1 MIKSIYIKNYAII
14 AELRLDFHAGLQIF
28 TGETGA
34 GKSIIIGAIGFIKG
48 ARADTSFI
56 RQGAD
61 KATVEAIFDLDERMQ
76 ALLKENDIEDEDE
89 VIIYRTLDRHGKSR
103 IRVNNCTVTLAFLQ
117 QLLLNE
123 IDIHSQKDSQYLLK
137 SDNHL
142 TLLDTFLNDQAL
154 LNEVKAKYSAYQKS
168 EKEYNSFLKA
178 EISADDLDYYNYQIK
193 EIDAFNPDVAEEK
206 ELNAKALA
214 YKNAAKNIAGL
225 NSLLNLYEKE
235 GGLAELIY
243 AISHNYELES
253 ELYAKIKETFTDI
266 YFSLEDAFAEL
277 RKLRDEFDLA
287 DSEINTIEE
296 RLYNIARLKRK
307 YHRDLAGIIAY
318 KKELEDKVKAFNE
331 RQKKID
337 EYQSALKVQ
346 YQVYKTAA
354 DKLSLKRAK
363 AAAELKKA
371 VEAEVASLE
380 LKYFAFK
387 AELKKGDDSVN
398 GYDRCNFLITT
409 NRGEDYKALNKV
421 ASGGEMS
428 RLLLGLKVIFT
439 RLMRISLVIFDE
451 IDTGVSGK
459 AASAMGLKMAKIAKY
474 ATVLAITHLP
484 QVAAFADVH
493 YRVLKDLDRDKRT
506 VSSLLLL
513 DDKQRREEL
522 ALLTGGTVSENALKM
537 ADELIERA
545 QQLKAER

>member
-76 ALLKENDIEDEDE
+76 TLLKENDIEDEDE

-103 IRVNNCTVTLAFLQ
+103 IRVNNCAVTLAFLQ

-142 TLLDTFLNDQAL
+142 ILLDTFLNDQAL
-154 LNEVKAKYSAYQKS
+154 LDEVKAKYSAYQKS

-178 EISADDLDYYNYQIK
+178 EMSADDLDYYNYQIK
-193 EIDAFNPDVAEEK
+193 EIDAFNPDVSEEK

-214 YKNAAKNIAGL
+214 YKNAAKNIASL

-253 ELYAKIKETFTDI
+253 ERYAKIKETFTDI

-318 KKELEDKVKAFNE
+318 KKELEAKVKAFNE
-331 RQKKID
+331 RQKKIE

-363 AAAELKKA
+363 AAEELKKA

-387 AELKKGDDSVN
+387 AELKKGDDTVN

-506 VSSLLLL
+506 VSSLVLL

-522 ALLTGGTVSENALKM
+522 ALLTSGTVSENALKM

-545 QQLKAER
+545 KQLKAER